1 MDLQTGDSTSALLA
15 ASTAL
20 LERLNAAESP
30 LSIVSESLADLA
42 STLGAGGEARVFLV
56 SPDGEPDGEVVAAA
70 LIERMM
76 VALVTI

>member
-1 MDLQTGDSTSALLA
+1 MMTSQSTSADSQSALLA

-42 STLGAGGEARVFLV
+42 STLGV
-56 SPDGEPDGEVVAAA
+56 DQ
-70 LIERMM
+70 
-76 VALVTI
+76 ALVAIDDAQYGRQVFSS